1 MAGQQQ
7 AMIIWSRWPTALSKA
22 PLNNNDGVGHWT
34 GDRRLRR
41 CDVKAVGLALV
52 MFVVG
57 FCALASAQDK
67 TVDRTAKGEAG
78 KNLRVGVYVNV
89 QPDCTSGPLPTIR
102 LSSAP
107 AHGKVTVRKGKV
119 RATNYKQCLALEVEG
134 YVAFYKSNSDF
145 SGNDVFI
152 LEVKFPSGR
161 TEIQRFTVTIAAA
174 GASRA

>member
-1 MAGQQQ
+1 MMGSAIGRV
-7 AMIIWSRWPTALSKA
+7 I
-22 PLNNNDGVGHWT
+22 DDCGG
-34 GDRRLRR
+34 

-119 RATNYKQCLALEVEG
+119 RATNYKQCLALEADG
-134 YVAFYKSNSDF
+134 YVAFYKSTPDF

-161 TEIQRFTVTIAAA
+161 TETQRFTVTIAAA